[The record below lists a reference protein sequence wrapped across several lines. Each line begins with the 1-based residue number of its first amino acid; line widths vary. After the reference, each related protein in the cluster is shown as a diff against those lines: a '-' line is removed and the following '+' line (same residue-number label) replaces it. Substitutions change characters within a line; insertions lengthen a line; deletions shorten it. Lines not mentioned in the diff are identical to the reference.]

1 MITPI
6 THYALKKMGKKG
18 FNDLSEEDQDKVKTV
33 LFLLNKLCIGDAA
46 YHNLKMCSGGEDFPR
61 SYLIKHCKDDLNTL
75 CRITRTPGVVK
86 GAQLDF
92 ATELKSFLKKQI
104 NQNKIDIDDLGLTF
118 RIKISE
124 DGAKMTKLTIFIVI
138 SCSVFNNDEDPM
150 SSKGNKF
157 CIGLED

>member
-75 CRITRTPGVVK
+75 CHITRTPGVVK

-92 ATELKSFLKKQI
+92 ATELKSFLKKQ
-104 NQNKIDIDDLGLTF
+104 
-118 RIKISE
+118 
-124 DGAKMTKLTIFIVI
+124 
-138 SCSVFNNDEDPM
+138 DPM